1 MPDPTDQLVDTPDP
15 TLEIQQLDH
24 HQADLVIQGFDRLVA
39 HSLHWPSII
48 PRDIPTDMTLDEISR
63 AVDDIIPGTVPEP
76 TQTTDR
82 HFQEFKCYR
91 LHGMARAIGK
101 LEIMVSVYF
110 LSSRSLIEGLKLQK
124 TVRWHYIRSS
134 AVLLNESI
142 DETIKW
148 MEGSEFDFIRE
159 FWPHDEMRSSL
170 TNYYFHL
177 SSPDSERPMS
187 RPAEQLFRS
196 VIPIMR
202 LSKLFF
208 DKLAREGM
216 KKKLVPLFTEMS
228 SGQLEFLDQAA
239 RFMRYGCEWLVKI
252 LKSADA
258 RSPESISSSLIDI
271 IGDLSDRFQRY
282 VYLAEHHIAPF
293 IFPDINELSSQ
304 NYDKSWFATW
314 HSLFSTASQNAIH
327 AAYSLRRTTFLL

>member
-39 HSLHWPSII
+39 HSLHWPSTI
-48 PRDIPTDMTLDEISR
+48 PRDIPTDMSIARLRSKRDIYAHLHSILLPHLKQQFQSFSLALDNR
-63 AVDDIIPGTVPEP
+63 P

-271 IGDLSDRFQRY
+271 IGDLSD
-282 VYLAEHHIAPF
+282 
-293 IFPDINELSSQ
+293 
-304 NYDKSWFATW
+304 
-314 HSLFSTASQNAIH
+314 
-327 AAYSLRRTTFLL
+327 